1 MNVFGKNYWLGQK
14 PLTRRFGS
22 VIDLRIPGFTRNV
35 APGEVRQ
42 LAFHETPS
50 EKWYQEFLD
59 RIYQSIGKGYLPI
72 YRMADGEFIFCVG
85 WRPELPKEASGL
97 TEKLFWKIRGKLK
110 QSLKRFVS
118 GKKTVWGENYSG
130 MNQNELKAHYIRC
143 LKTVSE
149 HGLLALHFTRSAG
162 RFSEEYFEPMCKW
175 FEINQIEITPEKYTS
190 FYFVYALLCGPDSK
204 VLIRNRRLLLVTS
217 SDEPKKTKV
226 REYLMSLGA
235 KTVQFLRISPNRA
248 LLDKI
253 NLDEIKEPVDLALV
267 AGGIGSVNILDQLK
281 PLNTVCID
289 IGICMEIFA
298 DPSKR
303 GRIFTVP
310 DQPVV

>member
-1 MNVFGKNYWLGQK
+1 
-14 PLTRRFGS
+14 
-22 VIDLRIPGFTRNV
+22 
-35 APGEVRQ
+35 
-42 LAFHETPS
+42 
-50 EKWYQEFLD
+50 
-59 RIYQSIGKGYLPI
+59 
-72 YRMADGEFIFCVG
+72 
-85 WRPELPKEASGL
+85 
-97 TEKLFWKIRGKLK
+97 
-110 QSLKRFVS
+110 
-118 GKKTVWGENYSG
+118 

-175 FEINQIEITPEKYTS
+175 FEINQIEITPENYTS

-204 VLIRNRRLLLVTS
+204 ALIQNRCLLLVTS
-217 SDEPKKTKV
+217 ADEPKKTRI
-226 REYLMSLGA
+226 REYLISLGA
-235 KTVQFLRISPNRA
+235 KTVQFLKISPNRA

-253 NLDEIKEPVDLALV
+253 DLDGVKETVDIALV
-267 AGGIGSVNILDQLK
+267 AGGIDSVNILDQLK
-281 PLNTVCID
+281 PLNTVRID

-298 DPSKR
+298 DTSKR